1 VFYSG
6 LFIPVDLS
14 EQLLELLDEP
24 INFSLPSLTALQHRQ

>member
-6 LFIPVDLS
+6 LFILVDLP

-24 INFSLPSLTALQHRQ
+24 INFSLPPLTALQPRQ

>member
-6 LFIPVDLS
+6 LFILVDLP

-24 INFSLPSLTALQHRQ
+24 INFSLPFLTALQPRQ